1 MTTPDVETAALWR
14 TETAAALA
22 LAGLFALRAIL
33 ATQALA
39 HALPVVLLNASLG
52 LLVGS
57 GPLLRRTGPSAHLRA
72 WARRGAAAAV
82 VAGMAVEGQILY
94 PIFLTLD
101 VAIASLLATGIL
113 ALVLATG
120 LSFRLDAAS
129 QAAGATG
136 SIAAAGALCDAASTS
151 VVASWVMPM
160 AVSTALLLSLRLL
173 YRLHQLQR
181 EALEAQRQRAALSE
195 KLALASAQILDSR
208 NRESLSLIASGIAHE
223 INNPLTYIRGSVELL
238 VEELEHTDGEVRAL
252 LDSVVTGVEA
262 VGDVISRVR
271 SIFKGVLE
279 PSQPVNVYET
289 VRIAILSLAR
299 SQFHPAPITNEVA
312 TDVVAD
318 AHPADVYIVATN
330 LLKNAVEAAGNRTEG
345 RTVVC
350 ADVSDSHVRLTVR
363 DNGAG
368 MTEEQIGRCFD
379 PFFTTKSGGG
389 MGVGLALCRAIAD
402 RNGDELTIES
412 EPGTGTT
419 ARYRMKRSR
428 GDSTNG

>member
-1 MTTPDVETAALWR
+1 MTTHNDNSSPLRSLETSAILG
-14 TETAAALA
+14 
-22 LAGLFALRAIL
+22 LAGLFALRSIL
-33 ATQALA
+33 ASVALA
-39 HALPVVLLNASLG
+39 NAAPVALLNACLALLAGSG
-52 LLVGS
+52 LLF
-57 GPLLRRTGPSAHLRA
+57 RRATPGHVTRA
-72 WARRGAAAAV
+72 WVRRAGTLAV
-82 VAGMAVEGQILY
+82 VAGMSIEGQLLY
-94 PIFLTLD
+94 PVFLSLD
-101 VAIASLLATGIL
+101 VSIASLLATGIL

-120 LSFRLDAAS
+120 LTFRLEAAS
-129 QAAGATG
+129 QLAG
-136 SIAAAGALCDAASTS
+136 IAAAIAATGALCDAASES
-151 VVASWVMPM
+151 QLLSWVMPM

-173 YRLHQLQR
+173 YHLHQLQR

-223 INNPLTYIRGSVELL
+223 INNPLTYIRGNVELL

-252 LDSVVTGVEA
+252 LDSVVAGVEA
-262 VGDVISRVR
+262 VGDVVSRVR
-271 SIFKGVLE
+271 SIFKGILE
-279 PSQPVNVYET
+279 PSQPVNVHET